1 MVIEIRNVLE
11 KDSTNFQNRQLRL
24 SFESENLNTVSKIL
38 LQGIFAYSL
47 SIRQNNRN
55 FKQKIVYIYEALD
68 LSARGKYIYF

>member
-47 SIRQNNRN
+47 AIRQNNRN
-55 FKQKIVYIYEALD
+55 FNQKIVYIYEALD